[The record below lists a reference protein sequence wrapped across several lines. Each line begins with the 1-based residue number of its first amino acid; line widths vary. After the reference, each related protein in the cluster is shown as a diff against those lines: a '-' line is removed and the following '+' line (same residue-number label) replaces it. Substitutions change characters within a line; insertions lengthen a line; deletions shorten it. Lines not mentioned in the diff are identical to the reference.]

1 MEKDWTGNKNSVN
14 LENFYDI
21 PSFKGR
27 LKINKKG
34 EVYSLISNK
43 ILKTTKLPNG
53 YITITLMLKKPRKTK
68 TLYLHRLIAETFIPN
83 PENKKTVNHINGIKN
98 DNRIENLEWAT
109 QSENNIHALNNNLR
123 KSNTSKILEY
133 NKLLRKLNEHQV
145 IYIKSNLNKTV
156 KEICNELNLNY
167 NEYKY
172 CIYDIKRGR
181 TYKNE

>member
-1 MEKDWTGNKNSVN
+1 MKDWVGNKNSVN
-14 LENFYDI
+14 LKDFYDI

-27 LKINKKG
+27 LKINKEG
-34 EVYSLISNK
+34 IVYSLISNK
-43 ILKTTKLPNG
+43 ILKTNILPNG
-53 YITITLMLKKPRKTK
+53 YVTIIIMLKNPRKTK
-68 TLYLHRLIAETFIPN
+68 TLYLHRLLAETFIPN
-83 PENKKTVNHINGIKN
+83 PESKNTVNHKNGIKT

-123 KSNTSKILEY
+123 KSNTSKILEH
-133 NKLLRKLNEHQV
+133 NKSLRKLNKNQV
-145 IYIKSNLNKTV
+145 IYIKSNLNKTA

-181 TYKNE
+181 TYKK